1 MWCRALP
8 EHAEYSFNFNAFV
21 TFVSLVVKDTE
32 HPPPQRFTRQRRL
45 YLFCIEKWEKID
57 AGN

>member
-1 MWCRALP
+1 
-8 EHAEYSFNFNAFV
+8 V